1 MLSASSV
8 SSTAPHCLVAGASA
22 NREPAGSARTLALDA
37 VQQLQERLVPSLKSE
52 KGHGREGA
60 IDWQAGKANLFD
72 AQGRLRTQ
80 LRVAPARS
88 PSAEDTDVVARK
100 LTGLATA
107 VSNLVHDSTVKYLD
121 RTNDHDCWAFP
132 ADFTLD
138 GDVLRVAHHVLA
150 REQSPERAVDGK
162 RWHQYADTAELHY
175 LFKPIH
181 KQGKQWGPKDLQRC
195 PRPAWD
201 EQPAPSS
208 RKDSHYDETWV
219 FHIGDIACDSTV
231 LANTRKEHTRLFVL
245 EREPHPEAPQP
256 PLEICRPG
264 RAGTARTTEPRAAAT
279 PRNIRFMVSGDSVRH
294 HGSHHVRAGRYDADQ
309 LAQVLKTSADHIAGQ
324 DGTPP
329 VVPTRVSLVGSH
341 PESSAFWFS
350 PTTPEPTF
358 SERFIDRAT
367 ELFGNQSITASAFT
381 DAYRVATRGGHQ
393 VEHSNGD
400 RYDVCV
406 NYSVVETSDAEL
418 DGRKFVRGP
427 TGEYMN
433 KAPGGK
439 VITGKAPD
447 GTIWSV
453 PKYPDYGQAHVKNST
468 QRPAE
473 LIAWLKQNAAPAA
486 VSAATAGPLTAA
498 ASTPSAAEQRMLLGQ
513 VEIQR
518 SLLQRMG
525 WKDDGKPLDRPGAFV
540 DLRFAEETLQK
551 LLATATPPE
560 RIAAMRLLKQIMR
573 TGVPGRE
580 LCYSGQASASPQ
592 SCSRTTTELLSHIDQ
607 AFDDDLQLP
616 ETLWKAL
623 WPNQDPPALPLRV
636 PGKRLD
642 PLPLV

>member
-22 NREPAGSARTLALDA
+22 NREPDSSARTLAFDA
-37 VQQLQERLVPSLKSE
+37 VQQLQERLVPALKGD

-60 IDWQAGKANLFD
+60 IDWLAGEANLFD

-88 PSAEDTDVVARK
+88 PSAEDTDVVARN

-121 RTNDHDCWAFP
+121 RTNDADCWAFP

-150 REQSPERAVDGK
+150 RAQSPERTVDGK
-162 RWHQYADTAELHY
+162 RWHQYADTAELRY
-175 LFKPIH
+175 LFNAVH
-181 KQGKQWGPKDLQRC
+181 EEGTRSGPKDLDRY

-201 EQPAPSS
+201 EQPLPSS
-208 RKDSHYDETWV
+208 RKDSQYDETWV
-219 FHIGDIACDSTV
+219 FHISDNYNDATV
-231 LANTRKEHTRLFVL
+231 IANTRKEATRLFVL
-245 EREPHPEAPQP
+245 ERQPSPEAPP
-256 PLEICRPG
+256 PPREICRPD
-264 RAGTARTTEPRAAAT
+264 RAGTAGTTEPRAAAT
-279 PRNIRFMVSGDSVRH
+279 PRTIRFMVSGDSVRH

-309 LAQVLKTSADHIAGQ
+309 LAQVLKTSTDHIARQ
-324 DGTPP
+324 DGTSP
-329 VVPTRVSLVGSH
+329 VVPARVSLVSSH
-341 PESSAFWFS
+341 HESSAFWFS

-367 ELFGNQSITASAFT
+367 KLFGNQSITASACT
-381 DAYRVATRGGHQ
+381 DAIRVATLPGRQAQHQ
-393 VEHSNGD
+393 SGRH
-400 RYDVCV
+400 DVSL
-406 NYSVVETSDAEL
+406 NHNVVETTDAEL

-439 VITGKAPD
+439 VITGKASD

-473 LIAWLKQNAAPAA
+473 LIAWLQQRAAPAA
-486 VSAATAGPLTAA
+486 ASAATAGPLTAA

-540 DLRFAEETLQK
+540 DLRFAEETLQQ

-616 ETLWKAL
+616 DALWKAL
-623 WPNQDPPALPLRV
+623 WPNQDPPPLPLRV
-636 PGKRLD
+636 PGKRLA